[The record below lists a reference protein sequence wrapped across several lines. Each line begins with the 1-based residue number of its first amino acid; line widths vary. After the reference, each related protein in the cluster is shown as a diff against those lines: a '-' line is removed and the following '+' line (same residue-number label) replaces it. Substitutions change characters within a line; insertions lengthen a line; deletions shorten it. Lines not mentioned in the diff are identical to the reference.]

1 MEWRDAPRGAS
12 RRVEADRR
20 VETNSE
26 DVARQLRVQ
35 MQQRAEK
42 QRLQRAAL
50 VTTMDS
56 GFLKKVE
63 VRKKKLCEL
72 CGLED
77 SP

>member
-1 MEWRDAPRGAS
+1 M
-12 RRVEADRR
+12 
-20 VETNSE
+20 ETNSE